1 MENLFA
7 INERRGVVIQDI
19 SSTGIIHVVVCVNQP
34 MNLLFFFYSL
44 VKYVMGHVFDF
55 GSHCNEK
62 FYERFQIIK
71 VYDFL

>member
-1 MENLFA
+1 MENLLA
-7 INERRGVVIQDI
+7 INEPRGIAIQDI
-19 SSTGIIHVVVCVNQP
+19 SSTGIIHVDVCVNQP
-34 MNLLFFFYSL
+34 MNLLLFFYSL

>member
-7 INERRGVVIQDI
+7 IIEPRGVGIQDI
-19 SSTGIIHVVVCVNQP
+19 SSTGIIHVDVCVNQP
-34 MNLLFFFYSL
+34 MNLLFFFNSL
-44 VKYVMGHVFDF
+44 VYYVMGHVFDF

>member
-7 INERRGVVIQDI
+7 INEPRGIAIQDI
-19 SSTGIIHVVVCVNQP
+19 FSTGIIHVDVCVNQP
-34 MNLLFFFYSL
+34 MNLLLFFYSL
-44 VKYVMGHVFDF
+44 VRYVMGHVFDF

>member
-7 INERRGVVIQDI
+7 INEPRGIAIQDI
-19 SSTGIIHVVVCVNQP
+19 SSTGIIHVDLRVNQP
-34 MNLLFFFYSL
+34 MNLLFLYSL